1 MSEGGVGLVEREALD
16 AARAEQTAANRA
28 YYRRLERIAV
38 QILAG
43 YAGNASG
50 AIAAATVEKLS
61 ETSIRMA
68 LALIKQL
75 DALKIPE

>member
-1 MSEGGVGLVEREALD
+1 MTKSELE
-16 AARAEQTAANRA
+16 
-28 YYRRLERIAV
+28 RLERIAAH
-38 QILAG
+38 ILAG